1 MPAPACCCRS
11 GAQRNTAAPGG
22 AGGGVGASPASA
34 VVVMS
39 LSLRQRP
46 GAEQPEPGHPPRAHD
61 AVRVP
66 DWNPNGAASS
76 FALSFAGKRDALEAQ
91 GGGFS

>member
-1 MPAPACCCRS
+1 MAAGLARS
-11 GAQRNTAAPGG
+11 DRVKTRE
-22 AGGGVGASPASA
+22 A
-34 VVVMS
+34 VVS
-39 LSLRQRP
+39 LMPPGKRP

-76 FALSFAGKRDALEAQ
+76 FALSFAGKRNALEAQ
-91 GGGFS
+91 GGRFS